1 MKLQILRLSIIT
13 FASIVISV
21 WRLLGSKEDSKLAR
35 IAIPLIWLRH
45 YLLGSG
51 KDLRVPNRYCYG
63 ALSVF
68 KKALDTGGHV
78 EHSMYQGSSFYE
90 KPILFYILGGFS
102 YELQEKDDVV
112 TIKGTDCYDWHPVKV
127 GEMELYPFTPL
138 HISSRLLKTAFLIT
152 QKIFGDEY
160 FVSSSE
166 FGISDKLWHDML
178 QVGAKEFSSTFE
190 FTVSSNVLE
199 NKEEVQKC

>member
-1 MKLQILRLSIIT
+1 MKLKVIRATIIISSSII
-13 FASIVISV
+13 ILM

-51 KDLRVPNRYCYG
+51 KDLRVPDRYCYG

-68 KKALDTGGHV
+68 KQALDTGGHV

-102 YELQEKDDVV
+102 YEFQEKDGVV

-138 HISSRLLKTAFLIT
+138 HLSSRLFKTVFLAT

-178 QVGAKEFSSTFE
+178 QVGAKEFNSTFE
-190 FTVSSNVLE
+190 FTVSSNVLK
-199 NKEEVQKC
+199 NKEEV

>member
-1 MKLQILRLSIIT
+1 MKLQVLRWAIIT

-51 KDLRVPNRYCYG
+51 KDLRVPDRYCYG

-68 KKALDTGGHV
+68 NGGHV

-90 KPILFYILGGFS
+90 NPILFYILGGFS
-102 YELQEKDDVV
+102 YEFQEKDD
-112 TIKGTDCYDWHPVKV
+112 
-127 GEMELYPFTPL
+127 
-138 HISSRLLKTAFLIT
+138 
-152 QKIFGDEY
+152 
-160 FVSSSE
+160 
-166 FGISDKLWHDML
+166 
-178 QVGAKEFSSTFE
+178 
-190 FTVSSNVLE
+190 
-199 NKEEVQKC
+199 